1 MTTTSWILL
10 GVVGL
15 IAYFIGNISPSTIMA
30 KKQGLDIKKEG
41 SGNAGTTNALRVMG
55 KKAGAITCVVDILK
69 GVVAVLIGSLIG
81 AVLGSIIPFDVT
93 GIDFSLTA
101 LFLTVFIEQWLST
114 KDHASA
120 LIGVAASVLSVVLFG
135 ADRFLLPAMAA
146 ILISLTVLRAVRK
159 EAAHA

>member
-1 MTTTSWILL
+1 MGAAMSAEKIWRLVSEGIFDTLYMTIPATILAYLVGLPL
-10 GVVGL
+10 GVLLVITKRGH
-15 IAYFIGNISPSTIMA
+15 IMPA
-30 KKQGLDIKKEG
+30 PTF
-41 SGNAGTTNALRVMG
+41 N
-55 KKAGAITCVVDILK
+55 
-69 GVVAVLIGSLIG
+69 

-120 LIGVAASVLSVVLFG
+120 LIGVIASLLCVVVFG
-135 ADRFLLPAMAA
+135 LANFLLPAMAA